1 MATIG
6 TDCDIILVHPDV
18 NGGDPY
24 GFVLAPDQSNRG
36 SSVSVQREL
45 DDEDEIQIY
54 IFFTILLADEL
65 RNPDGSMHA
74 DTRENMYSMLLLY
87 LAQTTDLSIGMFMG
101 TYLGVGPMG
110 HSATELHLIDGS
122 YISCKLTNITPTTHH
137 RFRRVLWFSMAGEYT
152 RGRRPHLV
160 DLVWRS
166 VAVSIASPQGEAF
179 SALTTRIF
187 ISKGQ

>member
-45 DDEDEIQIY
+45 DEDEEIQIY

-87 LAQTTDLSIGMFMG
+87 LAQTADLSIGTFMG

-122 YISCKLTNITPTTHH
+122 YISCKMTNISAYHSPIDSGVFFGSQWQGSTPADDALTWAT
-137 RFRRVLWFSMAGEYT
+137 S
-152 RGRRPHLV
+152 
-160 DLVWRS
+160 VWR
-166 VAVSIASPQGEAF
+166 
-179 SALTTRIF
+179 
-187 ISKGQ
+187 

>member
-6 TDCDIILVHPDV
+6 TDCDIILVHPSV
-18 NGGDPY
+18 NDGDPY

-87 LAQTTDLSIGMFMG
+87 LAQIWIHPD
-101 TYLGVGPMG
+101 
-110 HSATELHLIDGS
+110 E
-122 YISCKLTNITPTTHH
+122 KLT
-137 RFRRVLWFSMAGEYT
+137 
-152 RGRRPHLV
+152 LV
-160 DLVWRS
+160 
-166 VAVSIASPQGEAF
+166 F
-179 SALTTRIF
+179 T
-187 ISKGQ
+187 